1 MSVKII
7 WEGLIYAIVLSAI
20 VTITQLFN
28 PRLWLND
35 YPKEIQN
42 MVPENTKE
50 EKLVKGL
57 IGIPFLLIMFGYPIY
72 STYALKI
79 SMGPS
84 FTIPIAFFNMFMICS
99 IFNLFD
105 LLILDWLIFCRIN
118 PKYLVLKG
126 TDGSKAYKD
135 YEFHLRA
142 ARKGFR
148 ISVFASAV
156 ASIVIS
162 L

>member
-1 MSVKII
+1 MSVKVL
-7 WEGLIYAIVLSAI
+7 WEGLIYACVLSAI
-20 VTITQLFN
+20 VTISQFFN

-50 EKLVKGL
+50 EKLIKGL
-57 IGIPFLLIMFGYPIY
+57 IGIPFLIIMFAYPIY

-79 SMGPS
+79 SMGTS
-84 FTIPIAFFNMFMICS
+84 FTILIAFFNMLIISS

-118 PKYLVLKG
+118 PKYLILKG
-126 TDGSKAYKD
+126 TNGARAYQD
-135 YEFHLRA
+135 YNFHLRA

-148 ISVFASAV
+148 ISVLVSAV
-156 ASIVIS
+156 VSILIS